1 MCPELQDNSLRF
13 PELQDSSSRCPEL
26 QDSSSRC
33 LGLQDNTSRCP
44 ELQDSSLRCP
54 EPQDN
59 TSRFPDLNHLYQSI
73 KLSCQ
78 LGETSWL
85 LYRSLISTSNCACI
99 CTGSGG
105 VSVRSWW
112 SLLWPK
118 KAGGH
123 QWKREGSYRCGIPGN
138 DFLKTNKWGKLLAS
152 DSETHMY
159 NTTVLCTLPYI
170 TSAYNSGLHHVL

>member
-1 MCPELQDNSLRF
+1 MFRREGKRTQLPSKRQQTIITQRHTTDRKPLQFLTGHCNTSTNTSMCPELQDNSLRF
-13 PELQDSSSRCPEL
+13 PELQDSSSRCLGLQDNTSRCPELQDSSSRCPEL

-33 LGLQDNTSRCP
+33 LGLQDNTS
-44 ELQDSSLRCP
+44 RCP

-112 SLLWPK
+112 SLL
-118 KAGGH
+118 
-123 QWKREGSYRCGIPGN
+123 
-138 DFLKTNKWGKLLAS
+138 
-152 DSETHMY
+152 
-159 NTTVLCTLPYI
+159 
-170 TSAYNSGLHHVL
+170 